1 MGKNFLVYNV
11 HNLIHL
17 HQDVEYFGETLDA
30 YSCFP
35 FENHLQVLKR
45 YVKSSRNSISQIVKK
60 ISTMDIFKT
69 GSSCKHSI
77 CTVSASL
84 KDSWFIH
91 ESGHYVKVIDIGEEG
106 VSCKMYKKHLAEN
119 FYEKPCKSKFL
130 GIVYFRRN
138 ASFAN
143 IFSVKD
149 KLHTKVIYIPYKEA
163 FLLIPLLHC

>member
-17 HQDVEYFGETLDA
+17 HQDVEYFGETFDA

-45 YVKSSRNSISQIVKK
+45 YVRSSRNPISEIVKK

-69 GSSCKHSI
+69 GFSCKQSI

-84 KDSWFIH
+84 KESWFIQ
-91 ESGHYVKVIDIGEEG
+91 ESGHYVKVTDIGEKG

-119 FYEKPCKSKFL
+119 FHEKPCKSKFL
-130 GIVYFRRN
+130 GIVYFTRN
-138 ASFAN
+138 TSFAN
-143 IFSVKD
+143 IFSVKG
-149 KLHTKVIYIPYKEA
+149 KLHTKVIYIPYEEG